1 MCGPILGKSDNEIS
15 VEDGKQVP
23 RTEIGLLLPKLGL
36 MSMRIFPAKLL
47 LNQHALGDRVLKK

>member
-1 MCGPILGKSDNEIS
+1 MSGPILGKSDNEIS

-23 RTEIGLLLPKLGL
+23 RTEIGLLLPKPGL
-36 MSMRIFPAKLL
+36 MSMRTFPAKLL